1 VVPAVTEKGELY
13 AYLKTRKGEDRVD
26 SALGDRNTCTFVN
39 HSFSGAGLH
48 VITQSD
54 RVDTFAMKKVTM
66 KTEQLNQLLYEAL
79 ETEMGGVQ
87 V

>member
-1 VVPAVTEKGELY
+1 VVPEVEKEELY

-54 RVDTFAMKKVTM
+54 RVDTFVKICD
-66 KTEQLNQLLYEAL
+66 E
-79 ETEMGGVQ
+79 GGHNED
-87 V
+87 